1 MIVLTDLADVFK
13 NMKPNSSAFIQGAMA
28 TPTELLSQLKKVGT
42 NLENIELMHL
52 HTHGEEFYNGVDV
65 KKNFR
70 ITNFFVG
77 GNVRKILD
85 YERVDYL
92 PCFLSEIP
100 NLFRKKIKKVDY
112 AFIHVS
118 PPNEHGFCTLGT
130 SVDVTKAA
138 VESADFVIAQI
149 NKQMPTVHGDGF
161 IHVNN
166 IDYAI
171 EVDIPVH
178 EPAKAVLTDIERQ
191 IGNNIASLIENG
203 STLQMGIGAIPDA
216 VLGAL
221 HNHKDLGIHTEM
233 FSDEAVKLIKSG
245 AVNNSKK
252 KFHQGKTV
260 SSFIV
265 GSKEVLDFVNDNP
278 SVSLLEAD
286 YVNNPRN
293 IARNPKVVAIN
304 SALEIDLT
312 GQVCADSLGHNIYS
326 GVGGQMDFIR
336 GASLSD
342 GGKPIIALPSQ
353 TNKGISKI
361 SACLKPGAG
370 VVTTRS
376 HIHYLA
382 TEYGVV
388 DLYGKTLHERVKLIL
403 SIAHPDHRENLEKQW
418 HDCHRRI

>member
-1 MIVLTDLADVFK
+1 MKVISDVLDVLK
-13 NMKPNSSAFIQGAMA
+13 DIKPNSSVFIQGGMA
-28 TPTELLSQLKKVGT
+28 TPTELLNQLKKVGR

-52 HTHGEEFYNGVDV
+52 HTHGSSFYSDIDLH
-65 KKNFR
+65 KNFK

-85 YERVDYL
+85 YDRVDYL

-100 NLFRKKIKKVDY
+100 NLFRKGVKKVDY
-112 AFIHVS
+112 ALIHVS

-130 SVDVTKAA
+130 SVDITKAA
-138 VESADFVIAQI
+138 IENASIVIAQI

-161 IHVNN
+161 IHLEK

-171 EVDIPVH
+171 EIDQEIEVT
-178 EPAKAVLTDIERQ
+178 EPSSLSEIENK
-191 IGNNIASLIENG
+191 IGINVASLIDDG

-216 VLGAL
+216 VLGSL
-221 HNHKDLGIHTEM
+221 YGHKDLGIHTEM
-233 FSDEAVKLIKSG
+233 FSDEAVKLIRSG
-245 AVNNSKK
+245 VVNNSKK

-260 SSFIV
+260 SSFV
-265 GSKEVLDFVNDNP
+265 MGSKELLNFVNDNP
-278 SVSLLEAD
+278 SVNLLEAD

-304 SALEIDLT
+304 SALEVDLT

-336 GASLSD
+336 GASLSE

-353 TNKGISKI
+353 TNKGVSKI
-361 SACLKPGAG
+361 SICLKPGAG

-376 HIHYLA
+376 HIHYIA
-382 TEYGVV
+382 TEYGIVN
-388 DLYGKTLHERVKLIL
+388 LYGKTLHERAKLMI
-403 SIAHPDHRENLEKQW
+403 SIAHPDHRDSLERDW
-418 HDCHRRI
+418 YECHRRN